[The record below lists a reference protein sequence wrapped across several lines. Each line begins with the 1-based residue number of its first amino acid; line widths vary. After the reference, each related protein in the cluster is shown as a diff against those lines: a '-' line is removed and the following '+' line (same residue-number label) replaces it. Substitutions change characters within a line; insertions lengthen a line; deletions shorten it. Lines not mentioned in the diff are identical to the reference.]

1 MFFTQDDY
9 KKIQQWLTK
18 NSVRDTEFNEANIPF
33 NGGEIITVV

>member
-18 NSVRDTEFNEANIPF
+18 NSVRDTEFNEATIPF
-33 NGGEIITVV
+33 KGEEIITVV